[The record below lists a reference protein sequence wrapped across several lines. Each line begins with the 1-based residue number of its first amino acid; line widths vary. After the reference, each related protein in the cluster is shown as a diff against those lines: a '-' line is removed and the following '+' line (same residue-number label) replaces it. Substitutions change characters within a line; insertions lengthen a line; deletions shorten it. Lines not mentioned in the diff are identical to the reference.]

1 MQFQASLFDT
11 SIPTEAPKTLGV
23 LTIEWDSLCYQ
34 ARCCLGDMAG
44 LREAFVMEVLAKQNA
59 DEIEEFIKYILQN
72 NVERRSKNKVT
83 LGFTPKK
90 FFNNSK

>member
-1 MQFQASLFDT
+1 MQVQASLFDT
-11 SIPTEAPKTLGV
+11 PAPTEAPKTLGV
-23 LTIEWDSLCYQ
+23 LTIEWNSLCYQ

-44 LREAFVMEVLAKQNA
+44 LRETYVKEVLAKQHA
-59 DEIEEFIKYILQN
+59 DEIEEFIKYMLQD

-83 LGFTPKK
+83 LGFTPQK